1 MVILFDRYVE
11 CSLSELLIRCKT
23 PVLKGLQDLK
33 LRSLINAWLNRN
45 RLSLQGDG
53 QRLPVENSNF
63 LVKM

>member
-11 CSLSELLIRCKT
+11 CSLCELLIKCKT
-23 PVLKGLQDLK
+23 HVLKGLQDLK

-45 RLSLQGDG
+45 HLSLQGDG

-63 LVKM
+63 LVKI